1 MIKYDWNKNNIEK
14 VIKEAH
20 SYSEAL
26 KLLKIPVQG
35 NNINTLKNKLREFN
49 LIKLSYLHRF
59 DNFK

>member
-26 KLLKIPVQG
+26 KLLKIPIQG
-35 NNINTLKNKLREFN
+35 NNINTLKK
-49 LIKLSYLHRF
+49 
-59 DNFK
+59 